1 MSNNRRLWDLSS
13 RLLADDAYFNS
24 RRDEVLDTYS
34 LLNCHG
40 LGLPKRSNQG
50 RSISSALEIEKLD
63 PVEADELQEAR
74 QALRSGGQYENGIR
88 NTLKYFVE
96 GRISLSYRLRGCSQS
111 RRSNNPAPPRHSS
124 YYLKQQVESFLR
136 KKVSQGS
143 SMADSTT
150 KHWYTANGAFIC
162 ACLMVN
168 LKIWTYR
175 GSAHPDLR
183 IGKPWAVAGLKPEE
197 YPLPDEEHAAKFW
210 RWVVQQDPVMPKMS
224 DFISDTIELLY
235 SGASLENLEQSMSKA
250 GSPASEIYKYL
261 QSEFGTRSSGQPA
274 STMKTSKRIGFL
286 DGQIKV
292 PDDFNQMGAEE
303 IERMFGVAD

>member
-13 RLLADDAYFNS
+13 RLLADETFFNS
-24 RRDEVLDTYS
+24 RRDEVLATYP

-50 RSISSALEIEKLD
+50 RSISSTLEIEELE
-63 PVEADELQEAR
+63 PVEANELQKAR

-111 RRSNNPAPPRHSS
+111 RRSNNPAPARQSS
-124 YYLKQQVESFLR
+124 YYLKHQVESFLR
-136 KKVSQGS
+136 RKVTQDSPLAGS
-143 SMADSTT
+143 TPM
-150 KHWYTANGAFIC
+150 HWYTANGAFIC

-168 LKIWTYR
+168 LKFWTYR

-183 IGKPWAVAGLKPEE
+183 IGEPWAVAGLKPEE
-197 YPLPDEEHAAKFW
+197 YARPDEEHAAKFW

-235 SGASLENLEQSMSKA
+235 GGASLENLEHSMSKA
-250 GSPASEIYKYL
+250 GSPAREIYKYL
-261 QSEFGTRSSGQPA
+261 QSEFGTGNSEQPLSA
-274 STMKTSKRIGFL
+274 MNTSKRIGFL